1 MNNNQSFLKEDALNE
16 LIEISNVS
24 NKIRKNL
31 EKKYKISLDPKNGF
45 EIIKL
50 IKEDLIHKYYNI
62 SLLEVEFLSNNIYYY
77 SYLIANNVSKNDII
91 DFTSSENV
99 NYYNKITNNGRLE
112 KFNSEIN
119 LRYIKYLINKYIEL
133 IKNN

>member
-31 EKKYKISLDPKNGF
+31 EKKYKISLDPKNGL

-99 NYYNKITNNGRLE
+99 NYYNKITNNGLE